1 MDKLWKKIS
10 GLFFASLMT
19 VALTGRVSA
28 GNEEETLPDA
38 APPAIIEPASEA
50 PASEP
55 PKTEPAAPAVSA
67 SAARRGASR

>member
-28 GNEEETLPDA
+28 GSEEEPLPEP
-38 APPAIIEPASEA
+38 APPAII
-50 PASEP
+50 
-55 PKTEPAAPAVSA
+55 
-67 SAARRGASR
+67 